1 MIIRPEQHWFLRL
14 FDWHGSV
21 LSKIIFRLLLNVLM
35 SIIAIISYQWYEQ
48 LGIHL
53 TVAPFS
59 LLGIAIAI
67 FLGFRNSASYNR
79 FVEARNLW
87 GTVLIAERTL
97 MRQLKN
103 ILPTEHQTHQKI
115 ASYLIAFS
123 WSLKHQLRKTH
134 PGADL
139 NRLLPP
145 DTVAEILGSSMP
157 TNRILLLVGHELGQL
172 REAGKVSDITY
183 GLMDNKLEHQ
193 THQKIASYLIA
204 FSWSLKHQLRKTH
217 PGADLNRL
225 LPPDTV
231 AEILGS
237 SMPTN
242 RILLLVGHELG
253 QLREAG
259 KVSDI
264 TYGLMDNK
272 LDELAHVLG
281 GCERLASTP
290 VPFAYTLI
298 LQRTVYLFCTLLPF
312 ALVGDLHYMTPF
324 VSVFI
329 SYTFL
334 SWDSLAEELE
344 DPFGTAANDLPLNA
358 MCNTIERNLLDMT
371 GQHPLPETLQPDRY
385 YNLT

>member
-67 FLGFRNSASYNR
+67 FLGFRNSASYSR

-97 MRQLKN
+97 VRQLRN
-103 ILPTEHQTHQKI
+103 ILPAEHDAHRRI
-115 ASYLIAFS
+115 VSYLVAFS
-123 WSLKHQLRKTH
+123 WSLKHQLRKTD
-134 PGADL
+134 PTADL
-139 NRLLPP
+139 RRLLPEERV
-145 DTVAEILGSSMP
+145 TEILASSMP
-157 TNRILLLVGHELGQL
+157 TNRILLLAGNEIGQL
-172 REAGKVSDITY
+172 REAGK
-183 GLMDNKLEHQ
+183 L
-193 THQKIASYLIA
+193 
-204 FSWSLKHQLRKTH
+204 
-217 PGADLNRL
+217 
-225 LPPDTV
+225 
-231 AEILGS
+231 
-237 SMPTN
+237 
-242 RILLLVGHELG
+242 
-253 QLREAG
+253 
-259 KVSDI
+259 SDI

-281 GCERLASTP
+281 GCERLATTP

-344 DPFGTAANDLPLNA
+344 DPCGTAANDLPLNA

-371 GQHPLPETLQPDRY
+371 GQHPLPETLRPDRY
-385 YNLT
+385 FNLT

>member
-21 LSKIIFRLLLNVLM
+21 LSKIVFRLLLNLMM

-67 FLGFRNSASYNR
+67 FLGFRNSAGYNR

-87 GTVLIAERTL
+87 GTVLIAQRTL
-97 MRQLKN
+97 VRQLKN
-103 ILPTEHQTHQKI
+103 ILPAESAAHQRLV
-115 ASYLIAFS
+115 SYLVAFS
-123 WSLKHQLRKTH
+123 WSLKHQLRKTD
-134 PGADL
+134 PSADL
-139 NRLLPP
+139 ARLLPAQS
-145 DTVAEILGSSMP
+145 VAEILASSMP
-157 TNRILLLVGHELGQL
+157 TNRILLLAGDELGHL
-172 REAGKVSDITY
+172 RAEGKIGDVT
-183 GLMDNKLEHQ
+183 
-193 THQKIASYLIA
+193 
-204 FSWSLKHQLRKTH
+204 FS
-217 PGADLNRL
+217 
-225 LPPDTV
+225 
-231 AEILGS
+231 
-237 SMPTN
+237 
-242 RILLLVGHELG
+242 
-253 QLREAG
+253 
-259 KVSDI
+259 
-264 TYGLMDNK
+264 LMDNK
-272 LDELAHVLG
+272 LDELGHALG

-371 GQHPLPETLQPDRY
+371 GQYPLPDKLEPDRY

>member
-21 LSKIIFRLLLNVLM
+21 LSKIVFRLLLNVVM
-35 SIIAIISYQWYEQ
+35 SVIAIISYQWYEQ

-67 FLGFRNSASYNR
+67 FLGFRNSAGYNR

-87 GTVLIAERTL
+87 GTVLIAQRTL
-97 MRQLKN
+97 VRQLKN
-103 ILPTEHQTHQKI
+103 ILPAESESHQRLV
-115 ASYLIAFS
+115 SYLVAFS
-123 WSLKHQLRKTH
+123 WSLKHQLRKTD

-139 NRLLPP
+139 ARLLPP
-145 DTVAEILGSSMP
+145 QTVTEILASSMP
-157 TNRILLLVGHELGQL
+157 TNRILLLAGDELGRL
-172 REAGKVSDITY
+172 RAEGKMSDITF
-183 GLMDNKLEHQ
+183 GM
-193 THQKIASYLIA
+193 
-204 FSWSLKHQLRKTH
+204 
-217 PGADLNRL
+217 
-225 LPPDTV
+225 
-231 AEILGS
+231 
-237 SMPTN
+237 
-242 RILLLVGHELG
+242 
-253 QLREAG
+253 
-259 KVSDI
+259 
-264 TYGLMDNK
+264 MDNK
-272 LDELAHVLG
+272 LDELGHALG

-371 GQHPLPETLQPDRY
+371 GLHPLPDKLEPDRY

>member
-67 FLGFRNSASYNR
+67 FLGFRNSASYSR

-97 MRQLKN
+97 VR
-103 ILPTEHQTHQKI
+103 
-115 ASYLIAFS
+115 
-123 WSLKHQLRKTH
+123 QLRKTD
-134 PGADL
+134 PTADL
-139 NRLLPP
+139 RRLLPEERA
-145 DTVAEILGSSMP
+145 TEILASSMP
-157 TNRILLLVGHELGQL
+157 TNRILPLAGNEIGQL
-172 REAGKVSDITY
+172 REAGK
-183 GLMDNKLEHQ
+183 L
-193 THQKIASYLIA
+193 
-204 FSWSLKHQLRKTH
+204 
-217 PGADLNRL
+217 
-225 LPPDTV
+225 
-231 AEILGS
+231 
-237 SMPTN
+237 
-242 RILLLVGHELG
+242 
-253 QLREAG
+253 
-259 KVSDI
+259 SDI

-281 GCERLASTP
+281 GCERLATTP

-371 GQHPLPETLQPDRY
+371 GQHPLPETLRPDRY
-385 YNLT
+385 FNLT

>member
-21 LSKIIFRLLLNVLM
+21 LSKIVFRLLLNVVM
-35 SIIAIISYQWYEQ
+35 SVIAIISYQWYEQ

-67 FLGFRNSASYNR
+67 FLGFRNSAGYNR

-87 GTVLIAERTL
+87 GTVLIAQRTL
-97 MRQLKN
+97 VRQLKN
-103 ILPTEHQTHQKI
+103 ILPAESESHQRLV
-115 ASYLIAFS
+115 SYLVAFS
-123 WSLKHQLRKTH
+123 WSLKHQLRKTD

-139 NRLLPP
+139 ARLLPP
-145 DTVAEILGSSMP
+145 QTVTEILASSMP
-157 TNRILLLVGHELGQL
+157 TNRILLLAGDELGRL
-172 REAGKVSDITY
+172 RAEGKMSDIT
-183 GLMDNKLEHQ
+183 
-193 THQKIASYLIA
+193 
-204 FSWSLKHQLRKTH
+204 F
-217 PGADLNRL
+217 
-225 LPPDTV
+225 
-231 AEILGS
+231 
-237 SMPTN
+237 
-242 RILLLVGHELG
+242 
-253 QLREAG
+253 
-259 KVSDI
+259 
-264 TYGLMDNK
+264 GLMDNK
-272 LDELAHVLG
+272 LDELGHALG

-371 GQHPLPETLQPDRY
+371 DQHPLPDKLEPDRY

>member
-1 MIIRPEQHWFLRL
+1 M
-14 FDWHGSV
+14 
-21 LSKIIFRLLLNVLM
+21 M
-35 SIIAIISYQWYEQ
+35 SIIAIISYQWYER

-67 FLGFRNSASYNR
+67 FLGFRNSAGYNR

-87 GTVLIAERTL
+87 GTVLIAQRTL
-97 MRQLKN
+97 VRQLKN
-103 ILPTEHQTHQKI
+103 ILPTESAAHQRLV
-115 ASYLIAFS
+115 SYLVAFS
-123 WSLKHQLRKTH
+123 WSLKHQLRKTD
-134 PGADL
+134 PSADL
-139 NRLLPP
+139 ARLLPP
-145 DTVAEILGSSMP
+145 HSVKEILASSMP
-157 TNRILLLVGHELGQL
+157 TNRILLLAGDELGRL
-172 REAGKVSDITY
+172 RAEGKIGDIT
-183 GLMDNKLEHQ
+183 
-193 THQKIASYLIA
+193 
-204 FSWSLKHQLRKTH
+204 FS
-217 PGADLNRL
+217 
-225 LPPDTV
+225 
-231 AEILGS
+231 
-237 SMPTN
+237 
-242 RILLLVGHELG
+242 
-253 QLREAG
+253 
-259 KVSDI
+259 
-264 TYGLMDNK
+264 LMDNK
-272 LDELAHVLG
+272 LDELGHALG

-298 LQRTVYLFCTLLPF
+298 LQRTVYLFCALLPF

-371 GQHPLPETLQPDRY
+371 GQYPLPEKLVPDRH

>member
-21 LSKIIFRLLLNVLM
+21 LSKIVFRLLLNLLM

-67 FLGFRNSASYNR
+67 FLGFRNSAGYNR

-87 GTVLIAERTL
+87 GTVLIAQRTL
-97 MRQLKN
+97 VRQLKN
-103 ILPTEHQTHQKI
+103 ILPMESVSHQRLV
-115 ASYLIAFS
+115 SYLVAFS
-123 WSLKHQLRKTH
+123 WSLKHQLRKTD
-134 PGADL
+134 PSADL
-139 NRLLPP
+139 ARLLPP
-145 DTVAEILGSSMP
+145 SDVADILASSMP
-157 TNRILLLVGHELGQL
+157 TNRILLLAGDELGLL
-172 REAGKVSDITY
+172 RAEGKLSDIT
-183 GLMDNKLEHQ
+183 
-193 THQKIASYLIA
+193 
-204 FSWSLKHQLRKTH
+204 FS
-217 PGADLNRL
+217 
-225 LPPDTV
+225 
-231 AEILGS
+231 
-237 SMPTN
+237 
-242 RILLLVGHELG
+242 
-253 QLREAG
+253 
-259 KVSDI
+259 
-264 TYGLMDNK
+264 LMDNK
-272 LDELAHVLG
+272 LDELGHALG

-371 GQHPLPETLQPDRY
+371 GQHPLPAKLEPDRY